1 MRTDHS
7 TGGPDCGGGR
17 GGPPDA
23 ARGPEA
29 ERNASLSLLGERGF
43 LPDRRTAEGLV
54 EISAV
59 AETPSQSGVGV
70 IAPYDFALDR
80 ELWRWAPDDVS
91 LYVTR
96 LPFVPVPVTV
106 DQASALSDG
115 EGAARATRDLLA
127 PEPLV
132 VGYACASGSFVHGAQ
147 GQRRL
152 RQAILDAGAPAA
164 VTTSGA
170 TVEALEAVG
179 ARRIAVV
186 TPYVDS
192 VTERLVAFLG
202 EHGADAV
209 SAVGLGL
216 LDHIWKVSYAEVV
229 EAVRSA
235 DRPEAEAVYISC
247 TNVLTY
253 DIIAPLERMLGKPV
267 LAANQVT
274 MWAALKAVGR
284 HPVGAGQH
292 LVEATAPRERP
303 AAGGGRG
310 TPSTE
315 RRSART

>member
-1 MRTDHS
+1 MRTEHTPGS
-7 TGGPDCGGGR
+7 P
-17 GGPPDA
+17 
-23 ARGPEA
+23 
-29 ERNASLSLLGERGF
+29 ASGDGEGGERVRPEQEAAATMELIGEPGR
-43 LPDRRTAEGLV
+43 LPDQRVAEGLV
-54 EISAV
+54 EISALTQ
-59 AETPSQSGVGV
+59 APWQSGVGV

-80 ELWRWAPDDVS
+80 ELWRWAPDDIS

-115 EGAARATRDLLA
+115 DGAARATRDLLA

-132 VGYACASGSFVHGAQ
+132 VGYACASGSFVHGAE

-170 TVEALEAVG
+170 LIQALEALRL
-179 ARRIAVV
+179 RRIAVV

-192 VTERLVAFLG
+192 VTDRLLAYLA
-202 EHGADAV
+202 EHSVQAT
-209 SAVGLGL
+209 SSVGLGL
-216 LDHIWKVSYAEVV
+216 LDHIWRVGYSEVV
-229 EAVRSA
+229 QAVREA
-235 DRPEAEAVYISC
+235 DRPDAEAVFISC

-274 MWAALKAVGR
+274 MWAALSAVGR
-284 HPVGAGQH
+284 RAVGTGQH
-292 LVEATAPRERP
+292 LLEATAHRAP
-303 AAGGGRG
+303 AV
-310 TPSTE
+310 
-315 RRSART
+315 